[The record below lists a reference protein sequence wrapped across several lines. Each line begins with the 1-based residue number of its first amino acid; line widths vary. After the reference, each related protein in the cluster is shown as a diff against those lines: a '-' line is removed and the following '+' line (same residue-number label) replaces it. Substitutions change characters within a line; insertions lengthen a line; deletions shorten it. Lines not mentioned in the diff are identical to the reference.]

1 MKPLFSTL
9 IVAASL
15 FVASLPI
22 MGCGGK
28 DTPGHIP
35 DYKPKPGKEDYKYVK
50 AEGNVRIM
58 TYNCF
63 YCKSNT
69 SNKTFSDEH
78 TADFAKVIKA
88 LNPDVVV
95 IQELDSGTTERN
107 KRYLLDDIRR
117 ATGLD
122 YDLFFGSA
130 APYSEGK
137 IGPGVLYKRAMQPTS
152 IKKIALPGKEARA
165 LMVLTFPRFALL
177 GTHLDLDVTARKASA
192 DIVNHELTTL
202 ATQPVFFAGDLND
215 SPSWKPEQTA
225 FPIIERSFEIISARS
240 GSIPD
245 QPNETIDY
253 ILVDKAHKSAVKV
266 VQTAVVK
273 QLEINGKVTETQTV
287 SDHFPVFVDVRF

>member
-35 DYKPKPGKEDYKYVK
+35 DYQPKPKSEDYKYAK

-69 SNKTFSDEH
+69 ASKTFSAEH
-78 TADFAKVIKA
+78 TAAFAQVIKA

-95 IQELDSGTTERN
+95 IQELDSGTTERA

-117 ATGLD
+117 DTGLD

-152 IKKIALPGKEARA
+152 IKKIALPGKETRA
-165 LMVLTFPRFALL
+165 LMVLTFPRFTLL
-177 GTHLDLDVTARKASA
+177 GTHLDLDVTARKTSA
-192 DIVNHELTTL
+192 EIVNHELTTL

-253 ILVDKAHKSAVKV
+253 ILVDKAHKGAVKV

-273 QLEINGKVTETQTV
+273 QLEINGKVTETGTI

>member
-1 MKPLFSTL
+1 MKPIFSTL
-9 IVAASL
+9 IAAVSL

-35 DYKPKPGKEDYKYVK
+35 DYQPKPKNEDYKYAK

-69 SNKTFSDEH
+69 ASKTFSDEH

-95 IQELDSGTTERN
+95 IQELDSGTTERA

-137 IGPGVLYKRAMQPTS
+137 IGPGVLYKRTMQPTS
-152 IKKIALPGKEARA
+152 IKKIALPGKETRA
-165 LMVLTFPRFALL
+165 LMVLTFPRFTLL

-225 FPIIERSFEIISARS
+225 FSIIEQSFEIISARS

>member
-28 DTPGHIP
+28 DTPRHIP
-35 DYKPKPGKEDYKYVK
+35 DYQPKPKNEDYKYAK

-69 SNKTFSDEH
+69 ASKTFSDEH

-117 ATGLD
+117 AAGLD

-130 APYSEGK
+130 APYSNGK

-152 IKKIALPGKEARA
+152 IKKIALPGKETRA

-177 GTHLDLDVTARKASA
+177 GTHLDLDVTARKTSA
-192 DIVNHELTTL
+192 EIVNHELTTL

-273 QLEINGKVTETQTV
+273 QLEINGKVTETGTI
-287 SDHFPVFVDVRF
+287 SDHFPVFVDIRF

>member
-1 MKPLFSTL
+1 M
-9 IVAASL
+9 
-15 FVASLPI
+15 
-22 MGCGGK
+22 
-28 DTPGHIP
+28 
-35 DYKPKPGKEDYKYVK
+35 
-50 AEGNVRIM
+50 RIM

-69 SNKTFSDEH
+69 ASKTFSDEH
-78 TADFAKVIKA
+78 TAAFAQVIKA

-192 DIVNHELTTL
+192 DIVNHELPTL

>member
-9 IVAASL
+9 IAAASL
-15 FVASLPI
+15 FIASLPI

-69 SNKTFSDEH
+69 ASKTFSAEH
-78 TADFAKVIKA
+78 TAAFAQVIKA

-95 IQELDSGTTERN
+95 IQELDSGTIERA

-122 YDLFFGSA
+122 YDLFFASA

-137 IGPGVLYKRAMQPTS
+137 IGPGVLYKRTMQPTS
-152 IKKIALPGKEARA
+152 IKKIGQPGKETRA
-165 LMVLTFPRFALL
+165 LAVLTFPRFTLL
-177 GTHLDLDVTARKASA
+177 GTHLDLDVTARRTSA
-192 DIVNHELTTL
+192 EIVNHELTTL

-215 SPSWKPEQTA
+215 SPSWNPEKSA
-225 FPIIERSFEIISARS
+225 FPIINKAFDVITPQS
-240 GSIPD
+240 GTSVD
-245 QPNETIDY
+245 QPNETIDHVL
-253 ILVDKAHKSAVKV
+253 IDKAHKGVVKV

-273 QLEINGKVTETQTV
+273 QLEINGKVTETQTI

>member
-9 IVAASL
+9 IAAASL
-15 FVASLPI
+15 FIASLPI

-69 SNKTFSDEH
+69 ASKTFSAEH
-78 TADFAKVIKA
+78 TAAFAQVIKA

-95 IQELDSGTTERN
+95 IQELDSGTTERA

-122 YDLFFGSA
+122 YDLFFASA

-137 IGPGVLYKRAMQPTS
+137 RGRAIQTHHAAHIHQEDWAAWQRDPCASGAHLPAICPARHTSRLRRHGPKNQCRN
-152 IKKIALPGKEARA
+152 R
-165 LMVLTFPRFALL
+165 
-177 GTHLDLDVTARKASA
+177 
-192 DIVNHELTTL
+192 
-202 ATQPVFFAGDLND
+202 
-215 SPSWKPEQTA
+215 
-225 FPIIERSFEIISARS
+225 
-240 GSIPD
+240 
-245 QPNETIDY
+245 
-253 ILVDKAHKSAVKV
+253 
-266 VQTAVVK
+266 
-273 QLEINGKVTETQTV
+273 
-287 SDHFPVFVDVRF
+287 

>member
-35 DYKPKPGKEDYKYVK
+35 DYQPKPKNEDYKYAK

-78 TADFAKVIKA
+78 TAAFAQVIKA

-202 ATQPVFFAGDLND
+202 DTQPVFFAGDLND

-225 FPIIERSFEIISARS
+225 FPIIEQSFEIISARS

-253 ILVDKAHKSAVKV
+253 ILVDKTHKSAVKV
-266 VQTAVVK
+266 VKTAVVK
-273 QLEINGKVTETQTV
+273 QLEIDGKVTETQTV

>member
-1 MKPLFSTL
+1 MKPIFSTL

-15 FVASLPI
+15 FIASLPI

-35 DYKPKPGKEDYKYVK
+35 DYQPKPKNEDYKYAK

-117 ATGLD
+117 ATGLE

-130 APYSEGK
+130 APYSNGK
-137 IGPGVLYKRAMQPTS
+137 IGPGVLYKRTMQPTS
-152 IKKIALPGKEARA
+152 IKKIALPGKETRA
-165 LMVLTFPRFALL
+165 LMVLTFPRFTLL
-177 GTHLDLDVTARKASA
+177 GTHLDLDVTARKTSA
-192 DIVNHELTTL
+192 EIVNYELTTL

-253 ILVDKAHKSAVKV
+253 ILVDKAHKGVVKV
-266 VQTAVVK
+266 IQTAVVK
-273 QLEINGKVTETQTV
+273 QLEINGKVTETGTI

>member
-9 IVAASL
+9 IAAASL

-28 DTPGHIP
+28 DAPGHIP
-35 DYKPKPGKEDYKYVK
+35 DYQPKPKNEDYKYAK

-69 SNKTFSDEH
+69 ASKTFSAEH
-78 TADFAKVIKA
+78 TAAFAQVIKA

-152 IKKIALPGKEARA
+152 IKKIALPGKETRA
-165 LMVLTFPRFALL
+165 LMVLTFPRFTLL
-177 GTHLDLDVTARKASA
+177 GTHLDLDVTARKTSA
-192 DIVNHELTTL
+192 EIVNHELTTL

>member
-35 DYKPKPGKEDYKYVK
+35 DYQPKPKKEDYKYAK
-50 AEGNVRIM
+50 AEDNVRIM

-69 SNKTFSDEH
+69 ASKTFSDEH
-78 TADFAKVIKA
+78 TAAFAKVIKA

-95 IQELDSGTTERN
+95 IQELDSGTTERA

-130 APYSEGK
+130 APYSNGK

-165 LMVLTFPRFALL
+165 LMVLTFPRFTLL

-192 DIVNHELTTL
+192 EIVNHELTTL

-225 FPIIERSFEIISARS
+225 FPIIEQSFEIISARS

-273 QLEINGKVTETQTV
+273 QLEINGKVTETGTI

>member
-15 FVASLPI
+15 FIATLPI
-22 MGCGGK
+22 MGCGEK

-35 DYKPKPGKEDYKYVK
+35 DYQQPPGKEDYKYAK

-69 SNKTFSDEH
+69 ASKTFSDEH
-78 TADFAKVIKA
+78 TAAFAQVIKA

-122 YDLFFGSA
+122 YGLFFGSA

-152 IKKIALPGKEARA
+152 IKKIALPGKETRA
-165 LMVLTFPRFALL
+165 LMVLTFPRFTLL
-177 GTHLDLDVTARKASA
+177 GTHLDLDVTARKTSA
-192 DIVNHELTTL
+192 EIVNHELTTL

-253 ILVDKAHKSAVKV
+253 ILVDKAHKGAVKV

-273 QLEINGKVTETQTV
+273 QLEINGKVTETQTI
-287 SDHFPVFVDVRF
+287 SDHYPVFVDVRF

>member
-35 DYKPKPGKEDYKYVK
+35 DYQPTPKNEDYKCAK

-58 TYNCF
+58 TYNSF

-95 IQELDSGTTERN
+95 IQELDSGTTERA

-122 YDLFFGSA
+122 YDLFFASA
-130 APYSEGK
+130 APYSEGE

-273 QLEINGKVTETQTV
+273 QLEIDGKVTETGTI

>member
-1 MKPLFSTL
+1 MKPIFSTL
-9 IVAASL
+9 IAAASL
-15 FVASLPI
+15 FVTSLPI

-28 DTPGHIP
+28 DAPGHIP
-35 DYKPKPGKEDYKYVK
+35 DYQPKPKNEDYKYAK

-137 IGPGVLYKRAMQPTS
+137 IGPGVLYRRAMQPTS

-192 DIVNHELTTL
+192 DIVNHELPTL

-225 FPIIERSFEIISARS
+225 FPIIERSFEIISARL

-253 ILVDKAHKSAVKV
+253 ILVDKTHKSAVKV

>member
-35 DYKPKPGKEDYKYVK
+35 DYQPKPKKEDYKYAK
-50 AEGNVRIM
+50 AEDNVRIM

-95 IQELDSGTTERN
+95 IQELDSGTTERA

-117 ATGLD
+117 DTGLD

-152 IKKIALPGKEARA
+152 IKKIALPGKETRA
-165 LMVLTFPRFALL
+165 LMVLTFPRFTLL
-177 GTHLDLDVTARKASA
+177 GTHLSLDVTARKTSA
-192 DIVNHELTTL
+192 EIVNHELTTL

-273 QLEINGKVTETQTV
+273 QLEINGKVTETQTI
-287 SDHFPVFVDVRF
+287 SDHYPVFVDVRF

>member
-1 MKPLFSTL
+1 MKPIFSTL
-9 IVAASL
+9 IAAVSL
-15 FVASLPI
+15 FIASLPI

-35 DYKPKPGKEDYKYVK
+35 DYQPKPKNEDYKYVK

-95 IQELDSGTTERN
+95 IQELDSGTTERA

-152 IKKIALPGKEARA
+152 IKKIALPGKETRA
-165 LMVLTFPRFALL
+165 LMVLTFPRFTLL
-177 GTHLDLDVTARKASA
+177 GTHLDLDVTARKTSA
-192 DIVNHELTTL
+192 EIVNHELTTL

-215 SPSWKPEQTA
+215 SPSWKPELTA
-225 FPIIERSFEIISARS
+225 FPIITKAFDIITPQTGTSV
-240 GSIPD
+240 D

-253 ILVDKAHKSAVKV
+253 ILVDKAHKGAVKV

-273 QLEINGKVTETQTV
+273 QLEINGKVTETGTI

>member
-9 IVAASL
+9 IAAASL
-15 FVASLPI
+15 FIASLPI

-35 DYKPKPGKEDYKYVK
+35 DYKPKPGKEDYKYAK

-69 SNKTFSDEH
+69 ASKTFSAEH
-78 TADFAKVIKA
+78 TAAFAQVIKA

-122 YDLFFGSA
+122 YNLFFGSA
-130 APYSEGK
+130 APYSKGK

-152 IKKIALPGKEARA
+152 IKQIALPGKETRA

-192 DIVNHELTTL
+192 EIVNHELTTL

-253 ILVDKAHKSAVKV
+253 ILVDKAHKGAVKV

-273 QLEINGKVTETQTV
+273 QLEINGKVTETGTI

>member
-9 IVAASL
+9 IAAVSL
-15 FVASLPI
+15 FIASLPI

-35 DYKPKPGKEDYKYVK
+35 DYQPKPKNEDYKYAK

-69 SNKTFSDEH
+69 ASKTFSAEH
-78 TADFAKVIKA
+78 TAAFAQVIKA

-95 IQELDSGTTERN
+95 IQELDSGTTERA

-177 GTHLDLDVTARKASA
+177 GTHLDLDATARKTSA

-253 ILVDKAHKSAVKV
+253 ILVDKAHKGAVKV

-273 QLEINGKVTETQTV
+273 QLEINGKVTETGTI

>member
-1 MKPLFSTL
+1 MKPIFSTL
-9 IVAASL
+9 IAAVSL
-15 FVASLPI
+15 FIASLPI

-35 DYKPKPGKEDYKYVK
+35 DYQPKPKNEDYKYAK

-69 SNKTFSDEH
+69 ASKTFSDEH
-78 TADFAKVIKA
+78 TAVFAQVIKA

-130 APYSEGK
+130 APYSKGK

-165 LMVLTFPRFALL
+165 LMVLTFPQFALL

-192 DIVNHELTTL
+192 EIVNHELTTL

-215 SPSWKPEQTA
+215 SPSWKPELTA
-225 FPIIERSFEIISARS
+225 FPIIEQSFEIISARS

-273 QLEINGKVTETQTV
+273 QLEINGKVTETGTI

>member
-35 DYKPKPGKEDYKYVK
+35 DYQPPGKEDYKYAK

-78 TADFAKVIKA
+78 TAAFAQVIKA

-202 ATQPVFFAGDLND
+202 DTQPVFFAGDLND

-253 ILVDKAHKSAVKV
+253 ILVDKTHKSAVKV
-266 VQTAVVK
+266 VKTAVVK
-273 QLEINGKVTETQTV
+273 QLEIDGKVTETQTV

>member
-1 MKPLFSTL
+1 MKPIFSTL
-9 IVAASL
+9 IAAVSL

-35 DYKPKPGKEDYKYVK
+35 DYQPKPKNEDYKYAK

-88 LNPDVVV
+88 LTPDVVV
-95 IQELDSGTTERN
+95 IQELDSGTTER
-107 KRYLLDDIRR
+107 

-122 YDLFFGSA
+122 YDLFFASA

-152 IKKIALPGKEARA
+152 IKKIALPGKETRA
-165 LMVLTFPRFALL
+165 LMVLTFPRFTLL

-273 QLEINGKVTETQTV
+273 QLEINGKVTETRTV

>member
-35 DYKPKPGKEDYKYVK
+35 DYQPKPKNEDYKYAK

-78 TADFAKVIKA
+78 TAAFAQVIKA

-95 IQELDSGTTERN
+95 IQELDSGTTERA

-122 YDLFFGSA
+122 YNLFFGSA
-130 APYSEGK
+130 APYSKGK

-152 IKKIALPGKEARA
+152 IKKIALPGKETRA
-165 LMVLTFPRFALL
+165 LMVLTFPRFTLL

-192 DIVNHELTTL
+192 EIVNHELTTL
-202 ATQPVFFAGDLND
+202 TTQPVFFAGDLND

-225 FPIIERSFEIISARS
+225 FPIIEQSFEIISARS

-253 ILVDKAHKSAVKV
+253 ILVDKTHKSAVKV
-266 VQTAVVK
+266 VKTAVVK
-273 QLEINGKVTETQTV
+273 QLEIDGKVTETQTV

>member
-35 DYKPKPGKEDYKYVK
+35 DYQPKPGKEDYKYAK

-69 SNKTFSDEH
+69 ASKTFSDEH

-152 IKKIALPGKEARA
+152 IKKIALPGKETRA
-165 LMVLTFPRFALL
+165 LMVLTFPRFTLL
-177 GTHLDLDVTARKASA
+177 GTHLDLDVTARKTSA
-192 DIVNHELTTL
+192 EIVNHELTTL

-215 SPSWKPEQTA
+215 SPSWKPELTA

-245 QPNETIDY
+245 QPNQTIDY
-253 ILVDKAHKSAVKV
+253 ILVDKAHKSAVEV

-273 QLEINGKVTETQTV
+273 QLEINGKVTETGTI

>member
-1 MKPLFSTL
+1 
-9 IVAASL
+9 
-15 FVASLPI
+15 

-35 DYKPKPGKEDYKYVK
+35 DYQPPGKEDYKYAK

-78 TADFAKVIKA
+78 TAAFAQVIKA

-202 ATQPVFFAGDLND
+202 DTQPVFFAGDLND

-253 ILVDKAHKSAVKV
+253 ILVDKTHKSAVKV
-266 VQTAVVK
+266 VKTAVVK
-273 QLEINGKVTETQTV
+273 QLEIDGKVTETQTV

>member
-1 MKPLFSTL
+1 MKPIFSTL
-9 IVAASL
+9 IAAASL
-15 FVASLPI
+15 FIASLPI

-35 DYKPKPGKEDYKYVK
+35 DYQPKPGNEDYKYAK
-50 AEGNVRIM
+50 AEGSVRIM

-152 IKKIALPGKEARA
+152 IKKIALPGKETRA

-225 FPIIERSFEIISARS
+225 FPIIEQSFEIISARS

-253 ILVDKAHKSAVKV
+253 ILVDKAHKGAVKV
-266 VQTAVVK
+266 AQTAVVK
-273 QLEINGKVTETQTV
+273 QLEINGKVTETGTI

>member
-1 MKPLFSTL
+1 MKPIFSTL

-15 FVASLPI
+15 FIASLPI

-35 DYKPKPGKEDYKYVK
+35 DYQPKPKNEDYKYAK

-69 SNKTFSDEH
+69 ASKTFSDEH

-95 IQELDSGTTERN
+95 IQELDSGTTERA

-152 IKKIALPGKEARA
+152 IKKIALPGKETRA
-165 LMVLTFPRFALL
+165 LMVLTFPRFTLL

-245 QPNETIDY
+245 QPNQTIDY
-253 ILVDKAHKSAVKV
+253 ILVDKAHKSAVEV

-273 QLEINGKVTETQTV
+273 QLEINGKVTETGTI

>member
-28 DTPGHIP
+28 DTPRHIP
-35 DYKPKPGKEDYKYVK
+35 DYQPKPKNEDYKYAK

-69 SNKTFSDEH
+69 ASKTFSDEH

-117 ATGLD
+117 ATGLE

-130 APYSEGK
+130 APYSNGK

-152 IKKIALPGKEARA
+152 IKKIALPGKETRA

-177 GTHLDLDVTARKASA
+177 GTHLDLDVTARKTSA
-192 DIVNHELTTL
+192 EIVNHELTTL

-225 FPIIERSFEIISARS
+225 FPIIEQSFEIISARS

-266 VQTAVVK
+266 VKTAVVK

>member
-9 IVAASL
+9 IAAVSL
-15 FVASLPI
+15 FIASLPI

-28 DTPGHIP
+28 DAPGHIP
-35 DYKPKPGKEDYKYVK
+35 DYQPKPKNEDYKYAK

-95 IQELDSGTTERN
+95 IQELDSGTTERA

-122 YDLFFGSA
+122 YDLFFASA

-152 IKKIALPGKEARA
+152 IKKIALPGKETRA
-165 LMVLTFPRFALL
+165 LMVLTFPRFTLL
-177 GTHLDLDVTARKASA
+177 GTHLDLDVTARKTSA
-192 DIVNHELTTL
+192 EIVNHELTTL

-215 SPSWKPEQTA
+215 SPLWNPELTA
-225 FPIIERSFEIISARS
+225 FPIITKAFNIITPQTGTSV
-240 GSIPD
+240 D
-245 QPNETIDY
+245 QPDETIDY
-253 ILVDKAHKSAVKV
+253 ILIDKAHKGAVKV

-273 QLEINGKVTETQTV
+273 QLEINGKVTETGTV
-287 SDHFPVFVDVRF
+287 SDHFPVFVDVPF

>member
-28 DTPGHIP
+28 DTLGHIP
-35 DYKPKPGKEDYKYVK
+35 DYQPPGKEDYKYAK

-78 TADFAKVIKA
+78 TAAFAQVIKA

-202 ATQPVFFAGDLND
+202 DTQPVFFAGDLND

-253 ILVDKAHKSAVKV
+253 ILVDKTHKSAVKV
-266 VQTAVVK
+266 VKTAVVK
-273 QLEINGKVTETQTV
+273 QLEIDGKVTETQTV

>member
-35 DYKPKPGKEDYKYVK
+35 DYQPKPKNEDYKYAK

-69 SNKTFSDEH
+69 ASKTFSDEH

-130 APYSEGK
+130 APYSNGK

-152 IKKIALPGKEARA
+152 IKKIALPGKETRA

-192 DIVNHELTTL
+192 DIVNHELPTL

>member
-1 MKPLFSTL
+1 MKPIFSTL
-9 IVAASL
+9 IAAVSL

-35 DYKPKPGKEDYKYVK
+35 DYQPPKNEDYKYAK

-95 IQELDSGTTERN
+95 IQELDSGTTERA

-117 ATGLD
+117 AHRID
-122 YDLFFGSA
+122 PADKKA
-130 APYSEGK
+130 AGRV
-137 IGPGVLYKRAMQPTS
+137 IQL
-152 IKKIALPGKEARA
+152 GKEQARQYLRDQQDFVFNA
-165 LMVLTFPRFALL
+165 TNLTRELRGKWTQLFADYRARIRITYLEVPWQQLLRQNKQREHSVPETVIRRLL
-177 GTHLDLDVTARKASA
+177 GK
-192 DIVNHELTTL
+192 
-202 ATQPVFFAGDLND
+202 
-215 SPSWKPEQTA
+215 
-225 FPIIERSFEIISARS
+225 
-240 GSIPD
+240 
-245 QPNETIDY
+245 
-253 ILVDKAHKSAVKV
+253 
-266 VQTAVVK
+266 
-273 QLEINGKVTETQTV
+273 LEIPFYDEAHEVEYCIGE
-287 SDHFPVFVDVRF
+287 

>member
-1 MKPLFSTL
+1 MKPIFSTL
-9 IVAASL
+9 IAAASL
-15 FVASLPI
+15 FIASLPI

-35 DYKPKPGKEDYKYVK
+35 DYQPKPKNEDYKYAK

-95 IQELDSGTTERN
+95 IQELDSGTTERA

-130 APYSEGK
+130 APYSGGK

-152 IKKIALPGKEARA
+152 IKKIALPGKETRA
-165 LMVLTFPRFALL
+165 LMVLTFPRFTLL
-177 GTHLDLDVTARKASA
+177 GTHLDLDVTARKTSA
-192 DIVNHELTTL
+192 EIVNHELTTL

-215 SPSWKPEQTA
+215 SPSWKPELTA
-225 FPIIERSFEIISARS
+225 FPIITKAFDIITPQTGTSV
-240 GSIPD
+240 D

-253 ILVDKAHKSAVKV
+253 VLVDKAHKSAVKV

-273 QLEINGKVTETQTV
+273 QLEINGKVTETGTI

>member
-1 MKPLFSTL
+1 
-9 IVAASL
+9 
-15 FVASLPI
+15 
-22 MGCGGK
+22 
-28 DTPGHIP
+28 
-35 DYKPKPGKEDYKYVK
+35 
-50 AEGNVRIM
+50 M

-95 IQELDSGTTERN
+95 IQELDSGTTERA

-273 QLEINGKVTETQTV
+273 QLEINGKVTETRTV

>member
-1 MKPLFSTL
+1 MKPIFSTL
-9 IVAASL
+9 IAAVSL

-35 DYKPKPGKEDYKYVK
+35 DYQPKPKNEDYKYAK
-50 AEGNVRIM
+50 AEGSVRIM

-78 TADFAKVIKA
+78 TAAFAQVIKA

-95 IQELDSGTTERN
+95 IQELDSGTTERA

-122 YDLFFGSA
+122 YNLFFGSA
-130 APYSEGK
+130 APYSKGK

-152 IKKIALPGKEARA
+152 IKKIALPGKETRA
-165 LMVLTFPRFALL
+165 LMVLTFPRFTLL

-192 DIVNHELTTL
+192 EIVNHELTTL
-202 ATQPVFFAGDLND
+202 TTQPVFFAGDLND

-225 FPIIERSFEIISARS
+225 FPIIEQSFEIISARS

-266 VQTAVVK
+266 VKTAVVK
-273 QLEINGKVTETQTV
+273 QLEINGKVTETGTI

>member
-28 DTPGHIP
+28 DAPGHIP
-35 DYKPKPGKEDYKYVK
+35 DYQPKPKNEDYKYAK

-69 SNKTFSDEH
+69 ASKTFSAEH
-78 TADFAKVIKA
+78 TAAFAQVIKA

-152 IKKIALPGKEARA
+152 IKKIVLPGKEARA

-177 GTHLDLDVTARKASA
+177 GTHLDLDVTARKTSA
-192 DIVNHELTTL
+192 EIVNHELTTL
-202 ATQPVFFAGDLND
+202 AAQPVFFAGDLND

-273 QLEINGKVTETQTV
+273 QLEINGKVTETGTI